1 MSARPPFKL
10 LQVNGSAEFF
20 PSPVASG
27 VLFYAFMIG
36 CGNNGSVFHS
46 ETPATLITCELCVP
60 HTPLKRGSSARVQT
74 FLFWVNRSLFGR
86 CSRSEGGGRDPTNH
100 NHNSSRPPPSG
111 DLPAKT
117 LISQRANTFTRAP
130 RCLL

>member
-36 CGNNGSVFHS
+36 CGNNGSIFHS

-86 CSRSEGGGRDPTNH
+86 CSRSEGGDAIPPTTTTTAADRLPRGIYPL
-100 NHNSSRPPPSG
+100 RP
-111 DLPAKT
+111 
-117 LISQRANTFTRAP
+117 
-130 RCLL
+130 